1 MEYEMRD
8 FREQNYYELL
18 DVKPH
23 VSAQDLERSYQR
35 ARRYFSGESV
45 ATYAL
50 FQSDELT
57 LLRRRIEEA
66 YRVLSDPERRRR
78 YDREIF
84 DLEDDQERPAPV
96 EEAQTAMFEPVREIV
111 PEEEVEEEPPRRIQ
125 PLEVIEEDLLETQEI
140 SAPPAELDSIEDR
153 IIREEGDDSP
163 PVVIADQPPKPQ
175 LPPMPEITEETE
187 YTGDLLRQVRE
198 ARGLTLDQMAN
209 TTKIAIYYIRYL
221 EAEEYEDLPAKVYVR
236 GYLKQIAK
244 LLKVEAEPMVK
255 GYVDRMEQPP
265 VE

>member
-1 MEYEMRD
+1 MRD

-23 VSAQDLERSYQR
+23 VSAQELERSYQR

-50 FQSDELT
+50 FQPDELT

-84 DLEDDQERPAPV
+84 DLEEGEERPAPV
-96 EEAQTAMFEPVREIV
+96 EEAQTAMFEPVHEIV
-111 PEEEVEEEPPRRIQ
+111 PEEEAEEEPPRRIQ

-140 SAPPAELDSIEDR
+140 SEPPGDIDSIDDR
-153 IIREEGDDSP
+153 IIREEGEDSP
-163 PVVIADQPPKPQ
+163 PAVAVDQPPKPQ
-175 LPPMPEITEETE
+175 LPPMPAITEETE

-198 ARGLTLDQMAN
+198 ARGLTLEQMAN
-209 TTKIAIYYIRYL
+209 TTKIAIYYIRNL
-221 EAEEYEDLPAKVYVR
+221 EAEEYEDLPAEVYVR
-236 GYLKQIAK
+236 GYLKQLAK
-244 LLKVEAEPMVK
+244 LLKLDPEPMVK
-255 GYVDRMEQPP
+255 SYIDRMGKPE
-265 VE
+265 EE